1 MMRVRSY
8 LSSSSGAVLV
18 EALFVIPVLILLT
31 FGTVQIGAI
40 YYVLNTMAEITRE
53 GSRAMSVRRFDD
65 ETAGVVTN
73 CADLTNTTASGLA
86 SVERYMCDRAQILPG
101 AYRVAASDGATTG
114 VADEGSTVTVW
125 LEIDRSQVIFYDPF
139 SSLLNSN
146 TLSVRAVNVVE

>member
-1 MMRVRSY
+1 MKRVRTY

-18 EALFVIPVLILLT
+18 EALFVIPVLVLLT

-65 ETAGVVTN
+65 ETGGVITN

-86 SVERYMCDRAQILPG
+86 SVENYMCSRAQILPG
-101 AYRVAASDGATTG
+101 SYRVAASDGVTTG

-139 SSLLNSN
+139 NSLLDSN
-146 TLSVRAVNVVE
+146 TLSIRAINIVE